1 MAFPLRLVN
10 ETPSNTF
17 LVDVSPA
24 FGGDVQ
30 KMVNC
35 FKADIGHDMGDQF
48 TDNLRNDFKNN
59 VSNFS
64 DSVGKEMVLRY
75 VGLQHNDLHKTSSKT
90 VNPSRIGTPDMDDG
104 KKALRTILRGMSGP
118 LLGKTFSERNT
129 TNWNDV
135 QRQIFAKHILLLIT
149 AIHLDGDGNSINEI
163 LDIFFDAE
171 VIPFAELYAF
181 CRDNVDSHSPISL
194 AFNVYYDEKNP
205 ITVERVIK
213 FYPSS
218 SSPFVFT
225 RVFIGKRLLFETPE
239 LSIDS
244 TDTRFASSVTTLTTI
259 ARTYYTIQSTGTG
272 VNMQKV
278 VKDNY
283 VKRAGKTLGKVS
295 PGMLTYITETVNSAL
310 GQSTSK
316 EDVLKGC
323 CAIKTSCDSTKA
335 VLTESLQAVLTAFG
349 KSDTA
354 ISFFTG
360 DILAFSIFGYTL
372 GGSGSTAI
380 SSYDPRPQDASP
392 GTLESFTLTRGG
404 GGGQVVFNNVPLTGG
419 ASFTI
424 DEGTI
429 AEQGKDFGF
438 TEGIVTGLLPTETG
452 AGSGDADMG
461 STVIDSNKMKLFSI
475 LKQLRLENRGNPI
488 YKTDGTPNKIFYA
501 WVIQLLK
508 TATQEQ
514 LTPLFGG
521 DYLGA
526 LVKLMEF
533 PFPLGDTFRS
543 FADVPISVARNNI
556 INTVLFTMA
565 LGLFEFHKISPPE
578 DDTQKNTLDYITTLV
593 YVYLYNVF
601 FMKDKSIADK
611 LSYLAP
617 FMDTYQRIYGP
628 DPSLG
633 KVTLLSSDKYNQFYT
648 TIGTSNGTRGFG
660 EIVIAPKVGSSR
672 IRSVAPTTILAK
684 PPTLTGKGILKFSNI
699 ATASAQGVLLMS
711 VLGKDFSSIYT
722 KLNSIFTSNQL
733 TTLY

>member
-1 MAFPLRLVN
+1 MPLLR
-10 ETPSNTF
+10 EIPPNTF
-17 LVDVSPA
+17 LVDVSSA
-24 FGGDVQ
+24 FMGDVQ

-75 VGLQHNDLHKTSSKT
+75 VGLQHNDLHKNSSKA
-90 VNPSRIGTPDMDDG
+90 VNPSLIGTPDMDDG

-118 LLGKTFSERNT
+118 LLGTTFSKRDDHSEHGGWSDIQKLT
-129 TNWNDV
+129 
-135 QRQIFAKHILLLIT
+135 FAKHILLLIT

-171 VIPFAELYAF
+171 TIRFDDLYAF
-181 CRDNVDSHSPISL
+181 CRDNVPSPLSL
-194 AFNVYYDEKNP
+194 KFNVYYDEKTP
-205 ITVERVIK
+205 ITVARDIG
-213 FYPSS
+213 FNLPPNSS
-218 SSPFVFT
+218 IPIVRT
-225 RVFIGKRLLFETPE
+225 RVLIGDRLLFETPP

-259 ARTYYTIQSTGTG
+259 ARTYYTLQSTGAG
-272 VNMQKV
+272 VNIQKV

-295 PGMLTYITETVNSAL
+295 PGMLDFIGKTVSNAL
-310 GQSTSK
+310 GQHTGYL
-316 EDVLKGC
+316 DVLKGC

-335 VLTESLQAVLTAFG
+335 VLTESLQAILTAFDKPG
-349 KSDTA
+349 TPL
-354 ISFFTG
+354 SFFTG

-380 SSYDPRPQDASP
+380 SSYDPRPQDGSP

-404 GGGQVVFNNVPLTGG
+404 GMGQVVFNNVPLTGG
-419 ASFTI
+419 ASFTV

-429 AEQGKDFGF
+429 VEQGKDFEF
-438 TEGIVTGLLPTETG
+438 TGGIITGLLPPAETG
-452 AGSGDADMG
+452 AGSGDASMDGGTDMMK
-461 STVIDSNKMKLFSI
+461 SDRMKLFSI

-508 TATQEQ
+508 SATQTQ
-514 LTPLFGG
+514 LKALFGG

-533 PFPLGDTFRS
+533 PFPLGDTYRS
-543 FADVPISVARNNI
+543 FADVPINVARDNI

-565 LGLFEFHKISPPE
+565 LGLFEFHKIPPPE
-578 DDTQKNTLDYITTLV
+578 NDTQKNTLDYITTLV
-593 YVYLYNVF
+593 YVYLYKVYF
-601 FMKDKSIADK
+601 DKEITDK
-611 LSYLAP
+611 NSYLAP
-617 FMDTYQRIYGP
+617 FMETFYRIYGP
-628 DPSLG
+628 DPFLG
-633 KVTLLSSDKYNQFYT
+633 KVTLLSPDNYNRFYT
-648 TIGTSNGTRGFG
+648 TIGTPNGTPGFG
-660 EIVIAPKVGSSR
+660 TIVKAPTVGSSR
-672 IRSVAPTTILAK
+672 IRSVVPTILAK

-711 VLGKDFSSIYT
+711 VLVKDFSSIYAN
-722 KLNSIFTSNQL
+722 LIAIFPSNQL

>member
-1 MAFPLRLVN
+1 MASPLRLVN
-10 ETPSNTF
+10 ETPPNTF
-17 LVDVSPA
+17 LVDVSSA
-24 FGGDVQ
+24 FGDKQ

-48 TDNLRNDFKNN
+48 TDNLRDDFKRY

-90 VNPSRIGTPDMDDG
+90 ENPSRIGTPDMDDG
-104 KKALRTILRGMSGP
+104 KKALRTILRRMSGP
-118 LLGKTFSERNT
+118 LLGTTFSGRGGWDDEQKRT
-129 TNWNDV
+129 
-135 QRQIFAKHILLLIT
+135 FAKHILLLIT

-181 CRDNVDSHSPISL
+181 CRANVGSPLSL
-194 AFNVYYDEKNP
+194 KFNVYYDEKNP
-205 ITVERVIK
+205 ITVARDIGFNLPPNPPIPIVR
-213 FYPSS
+213 
-218 SSPFVFT
+218 T
-225 RVFIGKRLLFETPE
+225 RVLIDDRLLFQTHE

-259 ARTYYTIQSTGTG
+259 ARTYYTLVDPNLSSVII
-272 VNMQKV
+272 QKV
-278 VKDNY
+278 IKDNY

-295 PGMLTYITETVNSAL
+295 PGMLDYITRTVNSAL

-335 VLTESLQAVLTAFG
+335 VLTESLQAILTAFG

-380 SSYDPRPQDASP
+380 SSYDPRPQDGSP
-392 GTLESFTLTRGG
+392 SMLESFTLTRGE

-438 TEGIVTGLLPTETG
+438 TEGIVTGLLPPEGG

-461 STVIDSNKMKLFSI
+461 STVMDSNRMKLFSI

-508 TATQEQ
+508 TAN
-514 LTPLFGG
+514 LTTLFGD

-533 PFPLGDTFRS
+533 PFPIGDTYRS
-543 FADVPISVARNNI
+543 FADVPISIARTNI
-556 INTVLFTMA
+556 IETVLFTMA

-593 YVYLYNVF
+593 YVYLYKVYF
-601 FMKDKSIADK
+601 DKTITNK
-611 LSYLAP
+611 NFYLAP
-617 FMDTYQRIYGP
+617 LKDTFNKIYGP
-628 DPSLG
+628 DPFLG
-633 KVTLLSSDKYNQFYT
+633 KVTLLSSDKYNQFYIA
-648 TIGTSNGTRGFG
+648 IGTKTPGAPGFG
-660 EIVIAPKVGSSR
+660 TIVEVATVGSSR
-672 IRSVAPTTILAK
+672 RIKGITPLKI
-684 PPTLTGKGILKFSNI
+684 PPALPGKGILKFSNI
-699 ATASAQGVLLMS
+699 ATASSQGVLLMS
-711 VLGKDFSSIYT
+711 VLGTDFNTIST
-722 KLNSIFTSNQL
+722 KLKSIFPSTQL